1 MTLKDAKRNFVV
13 DAAAELFLERSVG
26 TVTIKDI
33 AAASGL
39 GEATIY
45 RYFSGRGELL
55 VACALKLQERVCG
68 KFLGTPDGSGMD
80 RIAAFYGAYLETFRE
95 APELYRFLSEFDA
108 YCIGESVDLDEY
120 ADSIDRFKD
129 AFFASYRDGVADG
142 SVKELSDPELVYYTT
157 AHALISLCK
166 KLASEGALIR
176 QDAALDRSA
185 EVETLIEI
193 ILSSLRA

>member
-1 MTLKDAKRNFVV
+1 MTIRDAKRNFVI
-13 DAAAELFLERSVG
+13 DTATDLFLERSVG
-26 TVTIKDI
+26 AVTIKDI
-33 AAASGL
+33 ASASGL

-55 VACALKLQERVCG
+55 VACALKLQERVG
-68 KFLGTPDGSGMD
+68 EKFLGDSYGSGYD
-80 RIAAFYGAYLETFRE
+80 RLERFYTAYLETFE
-95 APELYRFLSEFDA
+95 SAPELYRFLSEFDA

-142 SVKELSDPELVYYTT
+142 SVKELSDPELFYYTT